1 MEAVAAAAAAA
12 AAAAVA
18 AAAVAAAAVDGPAS
32 SHSCLGSLPFPA
44 PFQADR
50 SSPKCFRPRQSQAA
64 FDRWLVA
71 ATAFA
76 AAAGPFEKV
85 LPSSGHAS
93 EEAAVVE
100 VDRPVQ
106 EHPAADPE
114 SVHRGTCNDTIKI
127 NTNCH
132 NN

>member
-1 MEAVAAAAAAA
+1 MEAVAVAAVAAAA

-18 AAAVAAAAVDGPAS
+18 AAAVDGQAS
-32 SHSCLGSLPFPA
+32 SHSCPGSLPFPA

-64 FDRWLVA
+64 FDRWPA
-71 ATAFA
+71 AVTAFAAA
-76 AAAGPFEKV
+76 AAAGPFEEV

-93 EEAAVVE
+93 EEAAAAE

-106 EHPAADPE
+106 EHPAAGPE
-114 SVHRGTCNDTIKI
+114 SVYRGTCNDTVKI